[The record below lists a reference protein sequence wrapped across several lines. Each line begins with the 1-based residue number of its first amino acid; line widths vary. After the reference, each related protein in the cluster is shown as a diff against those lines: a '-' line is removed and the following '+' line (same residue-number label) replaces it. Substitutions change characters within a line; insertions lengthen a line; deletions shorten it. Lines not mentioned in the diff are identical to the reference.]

1 MAGGLWAETLED
13 CGVEWLEDHGAER
26 LEDCGANKLEDRGA
40 ERLEDCGGGQLEDCV
55 GISRGT
61 KRRQSCKGAA
71 LLLARSRELPQHG
84 RQFLFLPLPTALA
97 GTAAGAA
104 AW

>member
-1 MAGGLWAETLED
+1 MED
-13 CGVEWLEDHGAER
+13 HRGERLEDHGAER
-26 LEDCGANKLEDRGA
+26 
-40 ERLEDCGGGQLEDCV
+40 LEDCV

>member
-1 MAGGLWAETLED
+1 MGAKRLED
-13 CGVEWLEDHGAER
+13 CGVEWLEDH
-26 LEDCGANKLEDRGA
+26 GA